1 MGAGD
6 AADPVAREPLGKSK
20 LWPEAQTPAS
30 ITDSG
35 RVGHGAGAA
44 PATGVRSKFH
54 GFCDSGDRTRLAGKG
69 FFLQGMCYHQFH
81 GISNLDFQR
90 ELGMCVLRL
99 KISRVGNETAWLT

>member
-6 AADPVAREPLGKSK
+6 AADPPVASEPLGKSK

-30 ITDSG
+30 STDSG
-35 RVGHGAGAA
+35 RVGHGGAGAA
-44 PATGVRSKFH
+44 LATGVRSKFH

-69 FFLQGMCYHQFH
+69 FFLQSMCYHQFH

-90 ELGMCVLRL
+90 EC
-99 KISRVGNETAWLT
+99 AYCA